1 MKINKRMIKSAGR
14 RQPARTPFVGVAA
27 ALALGAGALSMI
39 PQAAH
44 AQAATDVSYTTLYSF
59 GATNDGANP
68 YKGLTVGMDGN
79 YYGVT
84 YYGGTNND
92 GTVFQLTPSGT
103 ETVLYSFSGT
113 DGENPRSALVM
124 DSSGNLYGTC
134 DHGGANNN
142 GTVFKIVPPSGSAA
156 TMFTSLHDFTGTDGT
171 DPTTQLVIGSDSN
184 FYGTAELGGANNMG
198 VVYEMTPSGT
208 VTDIYSFMGTTDGNN
223 PIGGLMLNSA
233 DGNIYG
239 TSLGGASNDG
249 VIFEFTPNGAT
260 AVTPTTLYSFSG
272 NDGKYPEAPLVA
284 GNDGQLYGTT
294 VRGGANTQGT
304 VFKITTTG
312 TLTTLYTFSADN
324 GTGNTDGARPYGTL
338 LLAGNGTFYGTTRYG
353 GASDGG
359 TVFQMSA
366 AGKLATLYQ
375 FTADNSGNT
384 DGANPFCELI
394 KDSSGALYGTTNDG
408 GVNSAGTVFKL
419 VNTQGSGQR
428 FDFNNDGHADLF
440 FYNNST
446 GGVAVWDMNDT
457 TVLSY
462 GGPFATVDP
471 SSGWIP
477 VTTPTANGDGFPDL
491 MWWNRNTGEMSLWTL
506 ADTSVIQYGADFAT
520 IADTDWQPVAV
531 GDDTGTTYNLVF
543 QNSSTGDISSWK
555 MSGST
560 VLQYGGTIA
569 SLGAGSPWTVVGAP
583 DLDQDGKSDLLF
595 YNTQTGEVS
604 YWSCN
609 LSGSQVLAY
618 HSDIAQVTDLN
629 QHLIGAED
637 LNGDGSADLIWRDQ
651 STGAISRWL
660 MNGPVVAQYGATFAQ
675 INDLNWRPDAIR

>member
-1 MKINKRMIKSAGR
+1 MKINKRLIKSAVR
-14 RQPARTPFVGVAA
+14 RQSAQTPFVGVAA
-27 ALALGAGALSMI
+27 ALALGAGALSMA

-59 GATNDGANP
+59 GATNDGATP

-92 GTVFQLTPSGT
+92 GIIFQLTPSGT
-103 ETVLYSFSGT
+103 ETVLHSFSGT

-134 DHGGANNN
+134 DHGGANND
-142 GTVFKIVPPSGSAA
+142 GTIFKLIPPSSTLGAA
-156 TMFTSLHDFTGTDGT
+156 FTSLHDFTGTDGT
-171 DPTTQLVIGSDSN
+171 DPTTQLVIGSDGN

-198 VVYEMTPSGT
+198 SVYEMTPTGT

-223 PIGGLMLNSA
+223 PIGGLMFNST

-249 VIFEFTPNGAT
+249 VIFEFAPNGAT

-294 VRGGANTQGT
+294 VRGGSNTQGT

-324 GTGNTDGARPYGTL
+324 GTGNADGARPYGTL
-338 LLAGNGTFYGTTRYG
+338 LLASNGTFYGTTRYG

-359 TVFQMSA
+359 TIFQMSN
-366 AGKLATLYQ
+366 AGKLTTLYQ

-408 GVNSAGTVFKL
+408 GANSAGTIFKL
-419 VNTQGSGQR
+419 VSTEGSGQR

-440 FYNNST
+440 FYNSST
-446 GGVAVWDMNDT
+446 GGVAVWDMDDT

-462 GGPFATVDP
+462 GSPFASLDP
-471 SSGWIP
+471 SSGWVP

-491 MWWNRNTGEMSLWTL
+491 MWWNHNTGEMSLWTL
-506 ADTSVIQYGADFAT
+506 ADTNVIQYGADFAT
-520 IADTDWQPVAV
+520 VADTDWQPVAV

-543 QNSSTGDISSWK
+543 QNSSTGDISVWK
-555 MSGST
+555 MNGSN
-560 VLQYGGTIA
+560 VLQYGGTLA
-569 SLGAGSPWTVVGAP
+569 TLGAGSPWTIVGAP
-583 DLDQDGKSDLLF
+583 DLDQDRKSDLLF

-609 LSGSQVLAY
+609 LSGNQVLAY
-618 HSDIAQVTDLN
+618 HGDIAQVSDLN
-629 QHLIGAED
+629 QRLVGAED
-637 LNGDGSADLIWRDQ
+637 LNGDGSPDLIWRDQ
-651 STGAISRWL
+651 SNGAISRWL
-660 MNGPVVAQYGATFAQ
+660 MNGPIVAQYGAAFAQ
-675 INDLNWRPDAIR
+675 INDLDWSPTAIR